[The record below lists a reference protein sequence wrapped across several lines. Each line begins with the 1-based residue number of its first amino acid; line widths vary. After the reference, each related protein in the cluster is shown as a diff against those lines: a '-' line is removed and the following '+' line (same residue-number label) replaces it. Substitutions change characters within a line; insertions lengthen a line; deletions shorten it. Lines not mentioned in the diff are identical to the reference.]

1 MGYDALCSFTQH
13 SRPMKLPER
22 LREIILIHPQ
32 KQGAFGQRNT
42 ASGKGKGGD
51 GMHKR
56 EALSGESE
64 DGNRKGMKDINASVL
79 KCLCFLSPVE
89 VLYVHFSQSFTA
101 IRLWRKAP
109 HVFP

>member
-1 MGYDALCSFTQH
+1 
-13 SRPMKLPER
+13 
-22 LREIILIHPQ
+22 
-32 KQGAFGQRNT
+32 
-42 ASGKGKGGD
+42 
-51 GMHKR
+51 MHKR

-64 DGNRKGMKDINASVL
+64 DGNRKGMKDINTSVL

-109 HVFP
+109 HVFPWTPRLKSPVRSLLPFQNVD